1 MYYNKTIK
9 LINILIDIIG
19 VLITILSSIEI
30 IKDFDLLQ
38 IFLIGMSIQL
48 NITLILHYYLIK
60 ILKYIL
66 I

>member
-38 IFLIGMSIQL
+38 IFLIGMGIQ
-48 NITLILHYYLIK
+48 
-60 ILKYIL
+60 
-66 I
+66 